1 MNPGQPIRT
10 DNTQR
15 LPIQTTCNSGRKKR
29 REEQTLNK
37 ASGVRSFELSESSE
51 QTTNR
56 LDILQTVITDG
67 LRRIER
73 AGMGGGWR
81 REWPREGIQGRAQ
94 PIIQAVS
101 NQKDD
106 L

>member
-1 MNPGQPIRT
+1 M
-10 DNTQR
+10 
-15 LPIQTTCNSGRKKR
+15 
-29 REEQTLNK
+29 
-37 ASGVRSFELSESSE
+37 RSFELSESSE

-67 LRRIER
+67 LTCIER

-81 REWPREGIQGRAQ
+81 REWPREGIQGKVQ